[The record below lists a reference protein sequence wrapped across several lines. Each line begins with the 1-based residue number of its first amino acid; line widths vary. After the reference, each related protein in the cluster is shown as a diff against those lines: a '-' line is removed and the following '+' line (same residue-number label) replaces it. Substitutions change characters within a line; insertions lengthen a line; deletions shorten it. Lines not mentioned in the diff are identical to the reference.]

1 MVGLLLL
8 VAEVVL
14 ILVGLVA
21 YKLLLQI
28 LVEIAVFT
36 YAAIMMKTWGQVC
49 MWKTCQSKQNGILG
63 IGFLFFCLV

>member
-36 YAAIMMKTWGQVC
+36 YAAIMMKTWGHVC
-49 MWKTCQSKQNGILG
+49 MWKTRHSKHNEIVGIR
-63 IGFLFFCLV
+63 FLFLSLV